1 MFTSHEQA
9 KLFSELMNK
18 EFFLNS
24 YANFSLELCQ
34 NDCGFYQLNIRG
46 FFPKFFPLL
55 SISLSSFELQWRSV
69 HTTQQGCQ
77 VVLKLG
83 QTVLDLV
90 LEGGAWPG
98 GGWSVPAL
106 VQRGGGRFWPLSSY
120 TVHCTVYSTV
130 PLYITVNGGE
140 GRGGESIY
148 IKA

>member
-1 MFTSHEQA
+1 MVLPAQSKDRRIHCVRLYSGADTVQCTDTPVS
-9 KLFSELMNK
+9 
-18 EFFLNS
+18 
-24 YANFSLELCQ
+24 
-34 NDCGFYQLNIRG
+34 GR
-46 FFPKFFPLL
+46 
-55 SISLSSFELQWRSV
+55 FETWSDSPRPCF
-69 HTTQQGCQ
+69 G
-77 VVLKLG
+77 G
-83 QTVLDLV
+83 
-90 LEGGAWPG
+90 GGAWPG

>member
-1 MFTSHEQA
+1 MPVSACFVSMD
-9 KLFSELMNK
+9 SG
-18 EFFLNS
+18 S
-24 YANFSLELCQ
+24 
-34 NDCGFYQLNIRG
+34 GFRQLLYTNAVSGR
-46 FFPKFFPLL
+46 
-55 SISLSSFELQWRSV
+55 FETWSDSPRPCF
-69 HTTQQGCQ
+69 G
-77 VVLKLG
+77 G
-83 QTVLDLV
+83 
-90 LEGGAWPG
+90 GGAWPG